1 MGAKFWRQ
9 TIEGEMMGE
18 AEMEVLEADR
28 AEGARGK
35 EREGRKKW
43 AVERNRDRA
52 VCSAAFQGIF

>member
-1 MGAKFWRQ
+1 MGAKFWRR

-52 VCSAAFQGIF
+52 VCSAAFRDIF